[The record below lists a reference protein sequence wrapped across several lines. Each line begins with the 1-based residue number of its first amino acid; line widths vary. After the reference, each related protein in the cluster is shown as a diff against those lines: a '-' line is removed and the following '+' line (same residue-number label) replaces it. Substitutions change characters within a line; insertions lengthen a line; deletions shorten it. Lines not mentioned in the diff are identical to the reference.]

1 MHIVH
6 NLLFFEEYHK
16 IFRDK
21 KHSFLLHGLRN
32 PDATILCYTHFT
44 TNNTHIS
51 TIQVI
56 SLSQRIRI
64 LLGNRD
70 FWQMRGKDLSFRIS
84 LLHQLIQTLTLL
96 RLYHMATYR
105 FRHLNKLFQRILIL
119 DTLHIY
125 GRHIELN
132 VQTQAWRDRCPR
144 HSNC

>member
-6 NLLFFEEYHK
+6 NLGFFEENHK
-16 IFRDK
+16 IFRDE

-32 PDATILCYTHFT
+32 PDATILCYTYFT
-44 TNNTHIS
+44 TNNTHIG

-56 SLSQRIRI
+56 SLSHGIRI

-70 FWQMRGKDLSFRIS
+70 FWQMRGKYLGFRIS
-84 LLHQLIQTLTLL
+84 LLHQFIQAFALL

-119 DTLHIY
+119 NTLHIY

-132 VQTQAWRDRCPR
+132 VRILTQLVQEIFFL
-144 HSNC
+144 H

>member
-16 IFRDK
+16 IFRDE
-21 KHSFLLHGLRN
+21 KHRFLLHDLRN
-32 PDATILCYTHFT
+32 PDAAILGNTHFT

-51 TIQVI
+51 TIQII
-56 SLSQRIRI
+56 SLSHRIRI

-70 FWQMRGKDLSFRIS
+70 FWQMRGKDLGFRIS

-105 FRHLNKLFQRILIL
+105 FRHLNKLLQGILIL

-132 VQTQAWRDRCPR
+132 VRILTQLVQEIFFL
-144 HSNC
+144 H